1 MHKVLPALL
10 FGLIL
15 GLLIRPAQPQQAS
28 GGEQIREHL
37 QSKMVS
43 GMRKEIQ
50 FRTDLPDPFYL
61 KQATT
66 AEVAQQAV
74 AAARK
79 KEDQAAEQLRKIKK
93 LFTELI
99 TDHPETVAGKEAQQ
113 ILEKAELRVSTG
125 YGILPKGVFVFTV
138 PITR

>member
-1 MHKVLPALL
+1 MHKILL
-10 FGLIL
+10 AILLGLIM

-61 KQATT
+61 KQATA

-74 AAARK
+74 ASARQ

-113 ILEKAELRVSTG
+113 ILEKANLRVQPG
-125 YGILPKGVFVFTV
+125 YGIIPKDVFFSVV